1 MSAGRADAAY
11 VLRRLV
17 AAVAGIFAAAT
28 LVFLIL
34 YWLPGDP
41 AALIAGDDASPQMV
55 ANIQAR
61 LGTNAPL
68 WHQYITYIGHLLH
81 GDLGTSF
88 TTNEPVSHRL
98 AGQLG
103 ASLQLTFSACL
114 ISILAG
120 VVFGVI
126 AGVNHDRWVDHLIQS
141 VTMFMTSMPPF
152 WFGLLLVMIFSV
164 TLRWLP
170 AIGSGSLRQLI
181 LPSLCLSS
189 LLSAQ
194 LTNMVR
200 NSVIDVLEEPFVT
213 TLRGKGLLERSV
225 LYRHVLRNAL
235 IPAITMFGLLVGE
248 LLSSAVVVETVFARQ
263 GLGRLMVEALGVK
276 DIPMIMGVTLFA
288 STFLILANLLVD
300 LSYSW
305 IDPRVRAA

>member
-1 MSAGRADAAY
+1 MSSGRVDSVY

-17 AAVAGIFAAAT
+17 GAVAGIFGAAT

-41 AALIAGDDASPQMV
+41 AALIAGDDASPAMV
-55 ANIQAR
+55 ANIQAK

-68 WHQYITYIGHLLH
+68 WQQYITYIGHLAH

-88 TTNEPVSHRL
+88 TTNEKVVHRL
-98 AGQLG
+98 AGQLV
-103 ASLQLTFSACL
+103 ASLQLTFCAAL
-114 ISILAG
+114 IAVLAG

-126 AGVNHDRWVDHLIQS
+126 AGVNHDRWADHLIQI
-141 VTMFMTSMPPF
+141 VTMFLTSMPPF

-181 LPSLCLSS
+181 LPALCLSAF
-189 LLSAQ
+189 LSAA

-235 IPAITMFGLLVGE
+235 IPVVTMLGLLVGE
-248 LLSSAVVVETVFARQ
+248 LLSSAIVVETVFARQ

-276 DIPMIMGVTLFA
+276 DIPMLMGVTLFA

-300 LSYSW
+300 LSYAW